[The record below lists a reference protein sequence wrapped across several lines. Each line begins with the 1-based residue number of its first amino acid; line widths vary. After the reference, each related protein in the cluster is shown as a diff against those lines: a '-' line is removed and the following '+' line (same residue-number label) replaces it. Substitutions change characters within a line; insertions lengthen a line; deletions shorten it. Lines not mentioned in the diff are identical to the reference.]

1 MAKGLAWYQSTVV
14 TMFLRGLKRG
24 MAGSSFSLSIATDTT
39 DTFEKHFREW
49 TSPFTMTRLGKSVEG
64 TKPDPVV
71 K

>member
-1 MAKGLAWYQSTVV
+1 MAEGLAWYQSTVV
-14 TMFLRGLKRG
+14 KMFLQGLKRG
-24 MAGSSFSLSIATDTT
+24 IAGSSFNLSSATDTT
-39 DTFEKHFREW
+39 DTSEKHFREW